1 MIYPT
6 QRAIFAMAMG
16 IPLTLGIAVTAS
28 SFWAVGAF
36 WLALIS
42 GLLFLDFMLAPK
54 PDAFK
59 AKADTPSAL
68 YIDDEISLQIQL
80 NFEGKASANAVD
92 VKVQTNALLDIT
104 PQPQTALQHSDNRF
118 YLAFNI
124 ATTRRGE
131 GKIEAIWARW
141 RGPLGLVWVQKVY
154 PLNIEVPIVPNSK
167 YVTQEAIRFYSQD
180 AAFGQKI
187 QRRRGEGTEFD
198 SLRDYVAGM
207 DKRSIDWKHS
217 ARHRSLQ
224 AKEFRTERNHNIV
237 FAIDTGRLMCEP
249 LDGIARLDRAL
260 NASLLMSYVCL
271 KSGDRVGFFGF
282 DAQPRVYAKPVAGL
296 GSFAQLLKQTAKMDY
311 SIEEA
316 NFTLGLSQL
325 GRTLSRRSLI
335 VIFTDFVDTT
345 SAELMVENVARL
357 IKKHLVI
364 FVAFED
370 SALTDYMT
378 AYPKTPKDVSRA
390 VIAASLHQD
399 RDIVL
404 AKLRRM
410 GVQIIEANAN
420 NIGTNLLNTYFDLKN
435 RGAL

>member
-1 MIYPT
+1 MVYPT
-6 QRAIFAMAMG
+6 KRAIFAMAMG
-16 IPLTLGIAVTAS
+16 IPITLGLAVTAS
-28 SFWAVGAF
+28 SLWAMGAF
-36 WLALIS
+36 WLAMVAGLI
-42 GLLFLDFMLAPK
+42 FLDFVLAPK
-54 PDAFK
+54 QTDFDAQVQSP
-59 AKADTPSAL
+59 AAL
-68 YIDDEISLQIQL
+68 YIDDEIALQVQME
-80 NFEGKASANAVD
+80 FTSKARPKAID
-92 VKVQTNALLDIT
+92 VKIQSNALLVLT
-104 PQPQTALQHSDNRF
+104 PQPQTAPMHSDGLY
-118 YLAFNI
+118 YLAFDM
-124 ATTRRGE
+124 ATARRGE
-131 GKIEAIWARW
+131 GKLEALWARW
-141 RGPLGLVWVQKVY
+141 RGPLGLIWMQKVHT
-154 PLNIEVPIVPNSK
+154 LDVEVPIVPNSK
-167 YVTQEAIRFYSQD
+167 YVTQEAIRFYTQD

-217 ARHRSLQ
+217 ARHRTLQ

-249 LDGIARLDRAL
+249 LNGIARIDRAL
-260 NASLLMSYVCL
+260 NASLLMAYISL
-271 KSGDRVGFFGF
+271 KNGDRVGFFGF
-282 DAQPRVYAKPVAGL
+282 DAQPRVYAKPVSGL
-296 GSFAQLLKQTAKMDY
+296 GAFPQLLKQTAKMEY

-325 GRTLSRRSLI
+325 GRTLNRRSLV

-345 SAELMVENVARL
+345 SAELMVENVSRL
-357 IKKHLVI
+357 IKTHLVV

-370 SALTDYMT
+370 AALTDYMT
-378 AYPKTPKDVSRA
+378 AKPKTPKDISRA

-410 GVQIIEANAN
+410 GVQIVEANAQ

-435 RGAL
+435 RGVL